1 MSEESENNVS
11 YKIRTMNQKRKT
23 NGYRTNEKL
32 KSMMM
37 ITSIVLTI
45 LSYMTYVI
53 EGALVQ
59 PTLSFTTSGSQ
70 QQTGTSKVEDYLS
83 VEGISARL
91 PCDITPPNPGE
102 KVYLVLWYR
111 EDEGEPIYSYD
122 ARLGGPEN
130 GKRWS
135 DDERGFGKRA
145 YLEVQKESINQISQ
159 ETPKA
164 ILS

>member
-1 MSEESENNVS
+1 
-11 YKIRTMNQKRKT
+11 MNQKRKT

-70 QQTGTSKVEDYLS
+70 QTGKKLLVYNDRFEPKS
-83 VEGISARL
+83 VY
-91 PCDITPPNPGE
+91 T
-102 KVYLVLWYR
+102 KHLVMKIWY
-111 EDEGEPIYSYD
+111 S
-122 ARLGGPEN
+122 
-130 GKRWS
+130 
-135 DDERGFGKRA
+135 
-145 YLEVQKESINQISQ
+145 
-159 ETPKA
+159 
-164 ILS
+164 

>member
-23 NGYRTNEKL
+23 NRTNEKL

-70 QQTGTSKVEDYLS
+70 QTGKKLLVYNNKFEL
-83 VEGISARL
+83 RL
-91 PCDITPPNPGE
+91 
-102 KVYLVLWYR
+102 
-111 EDEGEPIYSYD
+111 
-122 ARLGGPEN
+122 
-130 GKRWS
+130 
-135 DDERGFGKRA
+135 
-145 YLEVQKESINQISQ
+145 
-159 ETPKA
+159 
-164 ILS
+164 

>member
-37 ITSIVLTI
+37 IISIVLTI
-45 LSYMTYVI
+45 LSCMTYVI

-70 QQTGTSKVEDYLS
+70 QS
-83 VEGISARL
+83 
-91 PCDITPPNPGE
+91 
-102 KVYLVLWYR
+102 
-111 EDEGEPIYSYD
+111 
-122 ARLGGPEN
+122 
-130 GKRWS
+130 GKKLILYKIKF
-135 DDERGFGKRA
+135 EHA
-145 YLEVQKESINQISQ
+145 Y
-159 ETPKA
+159 KA
-164 ILS
+164 FIQDF

>member
-23 NGYRTNEKL
+23 NRTNEKL

-70 QQTGTSKVEDYLS
+70 QTGK
-83 VEGISARL
+83 
-91 PCDITPPNPGE
+91 
-102 KVYLVLWYR
+102 K
-111 EDEGEPIYSYD
+111 
-122 ARLGGPEN
+122 
-130 GKRWS
+130 
-135 DDERGFGKRA
+135 
-145 YLEVQKESINQISQ
+145 SILYNIF
-159 ETPKA
+159 
-164 ILS
+164 I

>member
-23 NGYRTNEKL
+23 NRTNEKL

-70 QQTGTSKVEDYLS
+70 QTGKTL
-83 VEGISARL
+83 L
-91 PCDITPPNPGE
+91 
-102 KVYLVLWYR
+102 VYNDKF
-111 EDEGEPIYSYD
+111 E
-122 ARLGGPEN
+122 
-130 GKRWS
+130 
-135 DDERGFGKRA
+135 
-145 YLEVQKESINQISQ
+145 
-159 ETPKA
+159 
-164 ILS
+164 

>member
-1 MSEESENNVS
+1 MPYFSCEYKPHVHLIMSEESENNVF

-37 ITSIVLTI
+37 IISIVLTI

-70 QQTGTSKVEDYLS
+70 QSGKKLILYNNKFES
-83 VEGISARL
+83 RL
-91 PCDITPPNPGE
+91 KRLYKTF
-102 KVYLVLWYR
+102 
-111 EDEGEPIYSYD
+111 SYK
-122 ARLGGPEN
+122 N
-130 GKRWS
+130 M
-135 DDERGFGKRA
+135 
-145 YLEVQKESINQISQ
+145 V
-159 ETPKA
+159 
-164 ILS
+164 